1 MRILGNNVR
10 ALELIIALNALIFVI
25 EVFAISTGSTGFIFK
40 NFALTPASIMQE
52 PWTIITSMFL
62 HADAWHLFFNMFVL
76 YFFGMYLERLVGENN
91 LLKTYFLGG
100 ILAGIA
106 YLFTSFAF
114 NIPPPHISAIGAS
127 GAVFAVM
134 GALVV
139 LRPRLAL
146 FVFPFPFPM
155 PLYVWTIIYTFMALT
170 DMMTSMGGVAHNAHL
185 GGLIAGIYFGM
196 QFKKKMITY
205 VQEYY
210 PRRYF

>member
-1 MRILGNNVR
+1 M
-10 ALELIIALNALIFVI
+10 LELIIALNALIFVI
-25 EVFAISTGSTGFIFK
+25 EVFAIGTGNFSFISK
-40 NFALTPASIMQE
+40 NFALRPASITQE

-76 YFFGMYLERLVGENN
+76 YFFGMYLERLVGEDNFV
-91 LLKTYFLGG
+91 KTYFLGG
-100 ILAGIA
+100 IFAGFA

-114 NIPPPHISAIGAS
+114 NIPPPTVSAIGAS

-134 GALVV
+134 GALVI
-139 LRPRLAL
+139 LRPRLML

-155 PLYVWTIIYTFMALT
+155 PFYVWTIIYTFMALT
-170 DMMTSMGGVAHNAHL
+170 DMMISMGGIAHNAHL